1 MAQNKTQRG
10 QSSCGAGPRGVRA
23 RRGGPL
29 ETAEGR
35 GGGLQGL
42 GGNHSAA
49 SRPQGLQGQRGPW
62 TAWSDPVGCAP
73 GPPQAPAASQ
83 AWRHPPVCRLI
94 RPAP

>member
-1 MAQNKTQRG
+1 M
-10 QSSCGAGPRGVRA
+10 
-23 RRGGPL
+23 
-29 ETAEGR
+29 ETAEGH

-42 GGNHSAA
+42 GWNHSAA

-73 GPPQAPAASQ
+73 GPPQAPTASQ